1 VRLSGEDR
9 SALTVVPEVEPPK
22 PAKSVRY
29 LCRDGTIDF
38 LVPGGVKPATVNDR
52 VSIGGKFYLVV
63 AVVQYEDE
71 FRVWVRR
78 EVINVAG
85 A

>member
-1 VRLSGEDR
+1 VFNSSGER
-9 SALTVVPEVEPPK
+9 PAVTVDQEFQPPK

-29 LCRDGTIDF
+29 LCRDGTVDF
-38 LVPGGVKPATVNDR
+38 LVPGGIKPATVNDR

-63 AVVQYEDE
+63 AVIQYEDE

-78 EVINVAG
+78 EVFNVPG

>member
-1 VRLSGEDR
+1 
-9 SALTVVPEVEPPK
+9 
-22 PAKSVRY
+22 
-29 LCRDGTIDF
+29 LCRDGTVDF
-38 LVPGGVKPATVNDR
+38 LVPGGIKPATVNDR

-63 AVVQYEDE
+63 AVIQYEDE

-78 EVINVAG
+78 EVFNVPG

>member
-1 VRLSGEDR
+1 VLTSGGER
-9 SALTVVPEVEPPK
+9 QAVTVDPEFQPPK
-22 PAKSVRY
+22 PAKQVRY
-29 LCRDGTIDF
+29 LCRDGTVDF

-63 AVVQYEDE
+63 AVIQYEDE